1 LALNPVS
8 LDDRFRPW
16 LLAGVSYFLLP
27 EGSVLDL
34 ESSARP
40 ATDRQAMPG
49 PAKLPPGPQ
58 VPPPP
63 LPSPPPPKRVEH
75 PKASPATASKVNEA
89 TWPEPWRERLKK
101 TLPAPLVW
109 TYPELG
115 EDLSGAGDKARSA
128 CLRQLIGSLALPKG
142 SSAFWPL
149 RLPSAPRNLPDG
161 QGAQNTPDDPRYFQE
176 GLHLLRPQA
185 VILFGERSVGLS
197 GLNLRMGGTFAQ
209 TVLAGVLYIVLPD
222 FAALLANAAMGNKT
236 SAYLR
241 SSLSQL
247 PDFFK

>member
-1 LALNPVS
+1 MALNPVS
-8 LDDRFRPW
+8 LDDRLRPW
-16 LLAGVSYFLLP
+16 LLAGVSCFLLP

-40 ATDRQAMPG
+40 ATDRQAMSG
-49 PAKLPPGPQ
+49 PTKLPPRPQ

-63 LPSPPPPKRVEH
+63 LPSPPPPKRVERQ
-75 PKASPATASKVNEA
+75 PSPAAASKVNEA
-89 TWPEPWRERLKK
+89 TWPGPWRERLKK

-149 RLPSAPRNLPDG
+149 RLPAAPESLPD
-161 QGAQNTPDDPRYFQE
+161 AQAAQDTPDESRYFQE
-176 GLHLLRPQA
+176 GLRLLRPQA

-197 GLNLRMGGTFAQ
+197 GLNLRLGGTFAQ
-209 TVLAGVLYIVLPD
+209 AVLAGVLYIVLPD
-222 FAALLANAAMGNKT
+222 FAALLTNAAMGNKT
-236 SAYLR
+236 SVYLR

-247 PDFFK
+247 PGIFK